1 MLRVIKHIIIEPTA
15 DQIARLGRIQAAVI
29 AAFPS
34 ATTEIVPGLL
44 DADLVVDVRL
54 PLDQLHAWHGAR
66 ELWGDFSD
74 AQPERTDIT
83 TQDLLFG

>member
-1 MLRVIKHIIIEPTA
+1 MLRVIKHIIVEPTA

-44 DADLVVDVRL
+44 DDDLVVEVRL
-54 PLDQLHAWHGAR
+54 PLDQLRAWPAAR
-66 ELWGDFSD
+66 ERWGDFS
-74 AQPERTDIT
+74 QVP
-83 TQDLLFG
+83 GM